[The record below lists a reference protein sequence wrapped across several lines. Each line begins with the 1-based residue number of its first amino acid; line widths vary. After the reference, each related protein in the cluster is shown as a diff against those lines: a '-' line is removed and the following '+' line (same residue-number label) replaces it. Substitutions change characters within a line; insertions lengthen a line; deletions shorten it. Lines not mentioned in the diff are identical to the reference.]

1 MVKEIKT
8 SNAEKCGGQRWGWG
22 GYALWRRGKEQS
34 EAGWEVQS
42 IWHSG
47 KALETGLLERP
58 GVWLKLGLNRPPPNG
73 DKLSLR
79 KIEVSVR

>member
-1 MVKEIKT
+1 M
-8 SNAEKCGGQRWGWG
+8 GLGWVCFVEERER
-22 GYALWRRGKEQS
+22 ADSKV
-34 EAGWEVQS
+34 GWEVQS

-47 KALETGLLERP
+47 KALETGLLERA
-58 GVWLKLGLNRPPPNG
+58 GVWLNLGLNRPPPNG